1 MAWAS
6 PTHVMAVKNGW
17 RTMKK
22 VERRIKQPVFP
33 DFHVSITDFHQS
45 SDTLY
50 TQAFNDAIRFLGF
63 SLIRLLKAL
72 LDFSSDVMTSAYN
85 LFSFSTSS
93 DVNSYITQLMG
104 FLWIPCIISLLIL
117 GIQLILNPKDR
128 PDTSKIIQN
137 ALLIIVLVTG
147 LPALLST
154 TASVTKQFVEANGS
168 TGKNVSGTI
177 IAEHLTDYAYL
188 YDWKTMEFPK
198 TLTDSNG
205 NPIAKNKYTAPTP
218 IILTAVIQRNG
229 TIMKVDLL
237 GLPLTQMEKWEFPP
251 LPALKKSVGYARQ

>member
-1 MAWAS
+1 MSSTQSLLFQVKVRRHETEKNARKTTLMLKFQRFFGFILQNREQTSINLSAVTFMGLAS
-6 PTHVMAVKNGW
+6 KDLADKMLGNPIYMSMSRSN
-17 RTMKK
+17 
-22 VERRIKQPVFP
+22 
-33 DFHVSITDFHQS
+33 
-45 SDTLY
+45 L
-50 TQAFNDAIRFLGF
+50 FNDAIRFLGF
-63 SLIRLLKAL
+63 SLIRLLKVL

-198 TLTDSNG
+198 TLTDNE
-205 NPIAKNKYTAPTP
+205 
-218 IILTAVIQRNG
+218 R
-229 TIMKVDLL
+229 
-237 GLPLTQMEKWEFPP
+237 
-251 LPALKKSVGYARQ
+251 